1 MALTHGKVAA
11 EFDKVTER
19 TFRRAAKLKGGLTEW
34 NKQEQYEGHAQLIFR
49 LRDQYGEEV
58 TDYDI
63 TFRST
68 RSGSANR
75 IERMIEDKHVNT
87 KNPSVTTYYLRTQKF
102 ESDNEAWTDRLLS
115 TATVDFE
122 ITGHETD
129 SEDIA
134 YVPLSVRLTPQQVQ
148 RVLQTF
154 RTTVV
159 DVELVRLPSQRVF
172 RLTPS

>member
-1 MALTHGKVAA
+1 M
-11 EFDKVTER
+11 
-19 TFRRAAKLKGGLTEW
+19 
-34 NKQEQYEGHAQLIFR
+34 
-49 LRDQYGEEV
+49 
-58 TDYDI
+58 
-63 TFRST
+63 
-68 RSGSANR
+68 
-75 IERMIEDKHVNT
+75 
-87 KNPSVTTYYLRTQKF
+87 RTQKF
-102 ESDNEAWTDRLLS
+102 ESDNEAWTDQLLS

-134 YVPLSVRLTPQQVQ
+134 YVPLSVRLTPQQVR